1 MNPLTTIENFITI
14 VEQGSITAAA
24 DKLEITPAAVSKRLQ
39 LLEQNLGTRL
49 LTRNTRQI
57 ALTEAGEYYY
67 HHNKS
72 LLAEMERIDEHVQ
85 GMQRVLKGNLK
96 LNLPMTYGKKRLTHL
111 LVDFLKLHPDITI
124 NSSLDDAIID
134 VNRGEY
140 DLVIRIGDLED
151 SDLVARKLEDISLLV
166 VASPDYLAK
175 HGTPQHPDDLK
186 DHNCLNYTNSEQRE
200 FWRFYNPQGEIIR
213 IKTRGSLSCNNG
225 EALKIASLQGLGISM
240 MPDFALQPELE
251 QGTLVRLLTAYQ
263 TQRISAYAVYPS
275 RQYLPEKTRALI
287 HFLIT
292 NLNANSLH

>member
-1 MNPLTTIENFITI
+1 MNPLLTIENFIVI

-39 LLEQNLGTRL
+39 SLEQSLGTRL

-96 LNLPMTYGKKRLTHL
+96 LNLPMTYGKKRITQL
-111 LVDFLKLHPDITI
+111 LVMFLKLHPDIAI

-134 VNRGEY
+134 VNRGDY
-140 DLVIRIGDLED
+140 DLVIRIGELED
-151 SDLVARKLEDISLLV
+151 SELVARKLEDISLLV
-166 VASPDYLAK
+166 VASPEYLAK
-175 HGTPQHPDDLK
+175 HGIPQLPQDLS

-200 FWRFYNPQGEIIR
+200 FWRFYDKKGQMLR
-213 IKTRGSLSCNNG
+213 IKTSGSMSCNNG
-225 EALKIASLQGLGISM
+225 EALKVATVQGLGISLI
-240 MPDFALQPELE
+240 PDFALQPELE
-251 QGTLVRLLTAYQ
+251 QGQLVQLLTDYR
-263 TQRISAYAVYPS
+263 TQQLSAYAVYPS

-287 HFLIT
+287 HFLIA
-292 NLNANSLH
+292 NLNADSLH